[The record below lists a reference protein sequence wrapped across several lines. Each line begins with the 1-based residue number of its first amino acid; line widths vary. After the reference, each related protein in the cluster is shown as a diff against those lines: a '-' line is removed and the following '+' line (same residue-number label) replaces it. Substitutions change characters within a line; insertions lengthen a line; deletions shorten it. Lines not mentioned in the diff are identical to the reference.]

1 MEAGQGSAHNILF
14 VTKLTTARHL
24 GYSHKQI
31 FFAKR
36 VYVILMDQV
45 SINLTGYSGSLVNKI
60 FIIVIV
66 IIYRGRY
73 HYYHHHHHH

>member
-1 MEAGQGSAHNILF
+1 MEGDQGSAHNISF

-31 FFAKR
+31 FCAKK

-45 SINLTGYSGSLVNKI
+45 SVNLAGYSGSLDS
-60 FIIVIV
+60 
-66 IIYRGRY
+66 
-73 HYYHHHHHH
+73 